1 MRRMPMHSIP
11 ELLEL
16 HLFLLLFLI
25 KKKKTL
31 LNLNTYLVTDTWYGN
46 DHLFAFK
53 GGKHLL
59 WYSEKKKIKDHPCYF
74 PKLFIFNH
82 FDMPKR
88 SKEQRMTRIQQTA
101 LFMPYELLSP
111 ERKSYSQFHENS
123 CLEKQFP
130 AYFVL
135 APFPTFC
142 KQYVPRIMPAALG
155 QYCLRPCQPYLPY
168 KHHTTW

>member
-1 MRRMPMHSIP
+1 MVTTIC
-11 ELLEL
+11 
-16 HLFLLLFLI
+16 LLL
-25 KKKKTL
+25 KGE
-31 LNLNTYLVTDTWYGN
+31 NTYFGTLR
-46 DHLFAFK
+46 
-53 GGKHLL
+53 
-59 WYSEKKKIKDHPCYF
+59 KKIKDHPCYF
-74 PKLFIFNH
+74 PKLIIFNH

-155 QYCLRPCQPYLPY
+155 QYYLRPCQPYLPY